1 MKYYS
6 IPVSHPVEYHMSGK
20 FESLT
25 PEWKHEKLNLDDY
38 ELFVVTGGVLYIEY
52 NDTRYRIEKGEML
65 FLPPVPA
72 PHNTRK
78 GYQSSACTFYWL
90 HFGLENS
97 KEPAFVTES
106 NPEIFQNRY
115 NSGEF
120 IDLKQMDYLVIPAVG
135 MLNNPEKI
143 IILMKQLQDAERSN
157 SPKLTLNYMAT
168 SVMCKVFDDIKE
180 RNITDTARLTRK
192 QLYNDILDYVKHNLH
207 SPITVQKIATKFG
220 YNEKYLSQM
229 FKAMSGETLK
239 QYIINRKIEEAN
251 FLLSDTN
258 LTIAEIA
265 GILGYSDNHNFMRG
279 YKKVTGMSPTEYRN
293 AFAKRVLNH

>member
-6 IPVSHPVEYHMSGK
+6 IPVSRPVNYHMSGK
-20 FESLT
+20 FEALT
-25 PEWKHEKLNLDDY
+25 PEWKHEHLNLDDY

-65 FLPPVPA
+65 LLPPVAA

-90 HFGLENS
+90 HFGLENIEES
-97 KEPAFVTES
+97 AFVTES
-106 NPEIFQNRY
+106 NLD
-115 NSGEF
+115 EF
-120 IDLKQMDYLVIPAVG
+120 DSMKKSDYLTIPAVG

-143 IILMKQLQDAERSN
+143 IILMKQLQDAERN
-157 SPKLTLNYMAT
+157 SSPRLTLNYMVT
-168 SVMCKVFDDIKE
+168 SVLCKVFDDIKE
-180 RNITDTARLTRK
+180 RNITDATRLTRK
-192 QLYNDILDYVKHNLH
+192 QLYNDILDYVKHNIH
-207 SPITVQKIATKFG
+207 SPLTVQKIAIKFG

-258 LTIAEIA
+258 LTIAEIS